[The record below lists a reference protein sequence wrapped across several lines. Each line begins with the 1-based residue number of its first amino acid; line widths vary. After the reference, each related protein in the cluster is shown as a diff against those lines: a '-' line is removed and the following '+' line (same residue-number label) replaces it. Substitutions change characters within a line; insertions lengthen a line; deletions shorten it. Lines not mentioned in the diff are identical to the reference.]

1 MAHKIAENQRQSGR
15 VKQGERCHITC
26 GVDGTVYKKHPTF
39 ADLMDQMTRQLCDD
53 SNIEVEFALS
63 YDGSGK
69 GAALVTAVADRLLKV
84 CRLIEALFCFFDYL
98 IYSVKCFF

>member
-1 MAHKIAENQRQSGR
+1 MAHKIAENQRASGQ
-15 VKQGERCHITC
+15 VKSGERCHITC

-39 ADLMDQMTRQLCDD
+39 ADLMDQMTRQLCED

-84 CRLIEALFCFFDYL
+84 NFLF
-98 IYSVKCFF
+98 IYQIIIGIVGV